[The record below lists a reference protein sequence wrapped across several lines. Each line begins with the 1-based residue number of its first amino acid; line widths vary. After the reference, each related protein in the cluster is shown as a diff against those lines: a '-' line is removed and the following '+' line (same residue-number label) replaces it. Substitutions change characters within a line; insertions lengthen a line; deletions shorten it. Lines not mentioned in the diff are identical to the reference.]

1 LARIELSKSA
11 FFHNLTLL
19 SEKLGGKDKLA
30 IVLKDNAYGHGLMPM
45 AKLSHEFGLETAIV
59 RTYKEA
65 EAIKTF
71 FKKIV
76 ILNPRTPH
84 IIEKNYSLVV
94 NSIAQLQTIPDTA
107 KIELKIDTGMHRNGI
122 CSREIDK
129 AFVLIKQKNL
139 SLEGVLTHFRS
150 ADEMGSEL
158 FWQIQNWKKIK
169 NQIALLCKK
178 HNLRRPLFHSANSA
192 ATLRLS
198 KFEDS
203 FARCGIA
210 AYGYHELPPVFGKFD
225 LQPVLKLYA
234 EKIAT
239 IHVSKGERIG
249 YGGTFTAPYDMTVST
264 YDIGYGD
271 GFLRFNGKGKFI
283 LSGKQ
288 VLGKI
293 SMDSLAVE
301 GSKEEICLIGNAKEI
316 ANYFQTI
323 SYDILVKLNSE
334 IPRIITH

>member
-1 LARIELSKSA
+1 LARIELSKNA

-19 SEKLGGKDKLA
+19 SEKLGSKHKLA

-65 EAIKTF
+65 EVIKTL

-84 IIEKNYSLVV
+84 IIEKNYSLTI
-94 NSIAQLQTIPDTA
+94 NSISQLQTLPDA
-107 KIELKIDTGMHRNGI
+107 VKIELKIDTGMHRNGI
-122 CSREIDK
+122 CSGEIDK

-169 NQIALLCKK
+169 NKIAQLCNKYDI
-178 HNLRRPLFHSANSA
+178 NLPLFHSANSA

-198 KFEDS
+198 KLEDS

-210 AYGYHELPPVFGKFD
+210 AYGYHELPPAFGKFD

-239 IHVSKGERIG
+239 IQVSKGDRIG
-249 YGGTFTAPYDMTVST
+249 YGGTFTAPSKMTIST

-271 GFLRFNGKGKFI
+271 GFLRFNGKGKFT
-283 LSGKQ
+283 LSDKE

-293 SMDSLAVE
+293 SMDSLAME
-301 GSKEEICLIGNAKEI
+301 GSENEICLIGNAKEI

-323 SYDILVKLNSE
+323 SYDILVKLNPE